1 MDYRQLKSEYDRL
14 GFVVVRQFL
23 PDTEFLELQSQL
35 DRYLREVVPL
45 LPDADAFYQDRSRPE
60 TLKQL
65 QHMGC
70 DPYFQQYRRHPRWQ
84 ALAEALVG
92 TPVEGQEPEWF
103 NKPPGTEHP
112 TPPHQDNFYF
122 CLRPPDVVTLW
133 LALDPIDEGNG
144 CLRYVAGSH
153 LRGIRPHQPTS
164 VLGFSQGIADYGA
177 EDAAREQAIALRP
190 GDLLA
195 HHGETIHRA
204 DPNRSPDRHRRAFA
218 LVFRGQNCRR
228 DPEAY
233 ARYEQ
238 AMREQHRRMGLRVGG
253 GTPQPR

>member
-1 MDYRQLKSEYDRL
+1 MDFQPLKAEFDAR

-23 PDTEFLELQSQL
+23 PGEDLQELQRQL
-35 DRYLREVVPL
+35 ERYVREVVPS
-45 LPDADAFYQDRSRPE
+45 LPDSAAFYHDRSRPE

-65 QHMGC
+65 QHMSV
-70 DPYFQQYRRHPRWQ
+70 DDFFERYRRQPRWK

-92 TPVEGQEPEWF
+92 EPAEAQEPEWF

-122 CLRPPDVVTLW
+122 CLRPPNVVTLW
-133 LALDPIDEGNG
+133 LALDRIDEQNG
-144 CLRYVAGSH
+144 CLRYVPGSH
-153 LRGIRPHQPTS
+153 LQGLRPHAATS
-164 VLGFSQGIADYGA
+164 VLGFSQGITDFGPQDI
-177 EDAAREQAIALRP
+177 EREVALRLEP
-190 GDLLA
+190 GDLLV

-204 DPNRSPDRHRRAFA
+204 DPNRSNTRQRRAFA
-218 LVFRGQNCRR
+218 MVFRGASCQR

-238 AMREQHRRMGLRVGG
+238 AMRAQHEQMGLRTG
-253 GTPQPR
+253 